1 MFLWP
6 GHRLHAVKE
15 AGNGRGERDDG
26 DDVGEM
32 GDTGETGDA
41 GEHGPGVSSLGQ
53 SLKREKGTLERKE
66 ETGRGR
72 IAVSFNVWVT
82 GGWPAGSERRL

>member
-15 AGNGRGERDDG
+15 AGNGGGERNDG
-26 DDVGEM
+26 GEMGEM
-32 GDTGETGDA
+32 GDTGEAGDA
-41 GEHGPGVSSLGQ
+41 GEHGPGVSSSEQ
-53 SLKREKGTLERKE
+53 SLKREKGALERKE

-82 GGWPAGSERRL
+82 GGWPDGSERGS